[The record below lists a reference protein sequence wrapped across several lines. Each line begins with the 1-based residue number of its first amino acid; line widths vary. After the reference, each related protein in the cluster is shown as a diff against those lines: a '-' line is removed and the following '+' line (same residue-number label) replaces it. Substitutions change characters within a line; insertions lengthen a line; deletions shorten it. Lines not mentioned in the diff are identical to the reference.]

1 MVLIE
6 DLDAVDGQNQVEH
19 HVYNSFGQR
28 KLPVLVL
35 TGYLGAGKTTLLN
48 YILREQHD
56 KKLAVIENEVG
67 EVSVDDALIGDKV
80 LGVGQE
86 DVVVLDNGCVCC
98 NIRADLV
105 RALAAIW
112 RKHETGNF
120 LDGVVIELTGV
131 ADPAPVVQSFFMV
144 DSVSEA
150 FYIDNVVALVDSR
163 HVLEQLAESHADPMN
178 KGTAAAQIAFSS
190 MVLLNKTD
198 LVNESHLKDV
208 ELRVREINPSA
219 VLLRCLQSRV
229 SLSRLF
235 NVSIFSLG
243 RVLEEQYMDEEDF
256 TKFYQPKMDRSV
268 SNVGVRCSGAVNLFA
283 FQAFLDKYLGE
294 EDTAKDF
301 LRIKGVLEIAGSDSK
316 YIVQCVHMVRTTG
329 FSENWEEGQPR
340 ENRII
345 FIGRGMQ
352 GRRQCLT
359 ADFES
364 CMVTPLR
371 FSLGDEVRVQVH
383 DESKCLENEHGNHEG
398 HSSGHSHGHIH
409 QCGQTVW
416 HEGVVVR
423 HWDEKNA
430 YRVKLR
436 DESEVLVPMDD
447 CRLIRGVE
455 DSYPAGHSAH

>member
-1 MVLIE
+1 M
-6 DLDAVDGQNQVEH
+6 
-19 HVYNSFGQR
+19 S
-28 KLPVLVL
+28 P
-35 TGYLGAGKTTLLN
+35 
-48 YILREQHD
+48 
-56 KKLAVIENEVG
+56 
-67 EVSVDDALIGDKV
+67 
-80 LGVGQE
+80 
-86 DVVVLDNGCVCC
+86 
-98 NIRADLV
+98 
-105 RALAAIW
+105 
-112 RKHETGNF
+112 
-120 LDGVVIELTGV
+120 
-131 ADPAPVVQSFFMV
+131 
-144 DSVSEA
+144 EA
-150 FYIDNVVALVDSR
+150 FYIDNVVALVDSK
-163 HVLEQLAESHADPMN
+163 HVLEQLAGSQGDPTN

-198 LVNESHLKDV
+198 LVKESHMKDV

-256 TKFYQPKMDRSV
+256 TKCYQPKMDRSV

-316 YIVQCVHMVRTTG
+316 YVVQCVHMVRTTG

-364 CMVTPLR
+364 CMVTPLC

-383 DESKCLENEHGNHEG
+383 DESECLENDHGNHEG
-398 HSSGHSHGHIH
+398 HSLGHSHEHTH
-409 QCGQTVW
+409 HCGATAW
-416 HEGVVVR
+416 REGVVVR

-430 YRVKLR
+430 YRVKLL
-436 DESEVLVPMDD
+436 DETEVLVPMDD
-447 CRLIRGVE
+447 RRLIRGIQ
-455 DSYPAGHSAH
+455 DSDPAGHSAH